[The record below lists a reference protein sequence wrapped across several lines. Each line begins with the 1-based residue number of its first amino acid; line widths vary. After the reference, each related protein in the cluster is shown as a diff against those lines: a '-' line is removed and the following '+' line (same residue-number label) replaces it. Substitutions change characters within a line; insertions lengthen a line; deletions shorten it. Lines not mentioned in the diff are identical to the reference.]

1 MLKYKKVHLRGGFM
15 KNKKKIIA
23 IVVAIILIVSA
34 FVVGTVANTK
44 TTSVAISIDKTEISA
59 GETATVTVSVTA
71 DYPVVLMSIPVFYD
85 KTLLDVSNASTPLTG
100 YTVAEATTD
109 LVAEN
114 KDKVYANTGVSSAT
128 YGFVLATY
136 IGGANETVSTL
147 TNTTVLTFTIT
158 AKADVNGEAVV
169 KCVSASAKTE
179 ENIEGALYFGA
190 STSGNK
196 ITSIPENVVGVN
208 LESASAS
215 VNIVGGSPTLVA
227 KDDKDTA
234 FDDTN
239 KYIYGIAPNAN
250 IADYI
255 TVNNGSYEL
264 VANASG
270 NTNGTGA
277 TVKVKNASGTV
288 TDTYTVIVFGDV
300 NGDSIITGI
309 DLVAVSQYVS
319 GTTSALKGVSLV
331 AADINGDKAP
341 TGIDLVA
348 VSQYVSGTSSAI
360 GTNPYA

>member
-59 GETATVTVSVTA
+59 GENATVTVSVTA

-136 IGGANETVSTL
+136 IGGANKTVSTL

-158 AKADVNGEAVV
+158 AKADVSSSAVV
-169 KCVSASAKTE
+169 KCVSTSAKTE

-215 VNIVGGSPTLVA
+215 VNIVGRPTLVA
-227 KDDKDTA
+227 KDGKDTA

-250 IADYI
+250 IDDYI

-277 TVKVKNASGTV
+277 IVKVKNESGTV

-300 NGDSIITGI
+300 SGDGKITGV